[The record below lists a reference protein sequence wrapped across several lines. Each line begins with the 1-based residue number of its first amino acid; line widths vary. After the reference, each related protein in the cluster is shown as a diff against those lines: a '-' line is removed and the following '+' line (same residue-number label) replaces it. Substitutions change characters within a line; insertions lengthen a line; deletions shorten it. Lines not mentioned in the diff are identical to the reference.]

1 MESFGYILAVVWGG
15 IWAAILQ
22 WTQIG
27 RFLALRR
34 TWLTVVIGVGVTL
47 LIALPILGLVE
58 WFKLLALFG
67 LASLGIILRSVW
79 NGMARDGGL
88 AWPRRPGSPIKRCGR
103 WRTLRRLRET
113 PGQRGEFATTKP
125 DG

>member
-1 MESFGYILAVVWGG
+1 LGRWNRSGTFWQWCGGG

-79 NGMARDGGL
+79 NEWQEMEDWLGHED
-88 AWPRRPGSPIKRCGR
+88 PGR
-103 WRTLRRLRET
+103 
-113 PGQRGEFATTKP
+113 Q
-125 DG
+125 